1 MASFEGFESV
11 FGEVVPERSDPG
23 SGILRRCLFHVYASD
38 SFHLTVHVTDFI
50 SGAWE
55 TILSVS
61 QLDDMRDT
69 VGIGGSW
76 SEFLEYTIAS
86 LKSENVKLL
95 LGGDHSVSKGVE
107 SARLV
112 SQKAKGMPRI
122 AVPLTKMAD
131 SSASEA
137 MATLSLELFRA
148 FKRKEHLQG
157 ETSTSA
163 AANDEKVSLDST
175 HNQLGERYSG
185 KLDVMAPSTDHRQDS
200 PAKQSAREANT
211 IKPSKRVPA
220 HRRTRK
226 RGALLQ
232 DSDEEDG

>member
-1 MASFEGFESV
+1 MASFEGFEPV

-23 SGILRRCLFHVYASD
+23 SGLLRRCLFHVYASD

-95 LGGDHSVSKGVE
+95 LGGDHSVSKE

-122 AVPLTKMAD
+122 VVTLTKMAD

-163 AANDEKVSLDST
+163 AANGEKVYLDST
-175 HNQLGERYSG
+175 HNQLDRYSG
-185 KLDVMAPSTDHRQDS
+185 KQDVMASSTDHRQDS
-200 PAKQSAREANT
+200 PVAAKQSAREANT

-232 DSDEEDG
+232 DSDEDDG

>member
-1 MASFEGFESV
+1 MASFEGLEPV

-23 SGILRRCLFHVYASD
+23 SGLLRRCLFHVYASD

-76 SEFLEYTIAS
+76 SEFLDYTIAS

-95 LGGDHSVSKGVE
+95 LGDHSASNE

-122 AVPLTKMAD
+122 VVPLKKMAD
-131 SSASEA
+131 SSAYEA
-137 MATLSLELFRA
+137 MATLSLELFRS

-163 AANDEKVSLDST
+163 AATEEEKDKRDAT
-175 HNQLGERYSG
+175 HNQLERYSSG
-185 KLDVMAPSTDHRQDS
+185 KLDFMAQSTDNRQDS
-200 PAKQSAREANT
+200 PAKQS
-211 IKPSKRVPA
+211 KPSKRVPA